1 MITALLPLVFLLAR
15 LVSGVAVWGQCGG
28 INYNGSTVCDAGNTC
43 VYFNDYY
50 SQCQPSGAVT
60 TTTTTTSGGTT
71 PTSPVALPAVG
82 YSQVTNFG
90 SNPSNVGIYAYV
102 PSGLSASPGLVVAL
116 HYCTGS
122 ASGYYSGTQWKAQA
136 DSKKN
141 FIEWKMLG
149 CLTNFQVSTAATLKH
164 DGGSDSLGIANAVRY
179 ALNNWGVN
187 SAKVFVTGSSSGAM
201 MANVLAGAY
210 PDLFKAAVAVAG
222 VPYGC
227 FATTDGSMWN
237 SACANGQVTKTGA
250 DWAALVKTAY
260 SGYSGSYPKFMA
272 IHGTADTTLYYTNFG
287 EEIKQWT
294 SIWGVSSTPSSTVSN
309 NPASGV
315 THTSYGSNVQGY
327 SVAGGTH
334 DVAFANIYET
344 TQIAFFGL

>member
-1 MITALLPLVFLLAR
+1 MLATLLPLFLLFVRTISA
-15 LVSGVAVWGQCGG
+15 VAVK
-28 INYNGSTVCDAGNTC
+28 SRA
-43 VYFNDYY
+43 
-50 SQCQPSGAVT
+50 PAAV
-60 TTTTTTSGGTT
+60 
-71 PTSPVALPAVG
+71 PAAG

-102 PSGLSASPGLVVAL
+102 PSGLAASPGLVVAL

-122 ASGYYSGTQWKAQA
+122 ASGYYSGTQWKNLA

-141 FIEWKMLG
+141 FIVIYGDSPRSGKCWD
-149 CLTNFQVSTAATLKH
+149 VSTAATLKH

-187 SAKVFVTGSSSGAM
+187 SAKVFVSGSSSGAM

-260 SGYSGSYPKFMA
+260 PGYTGSYPKFMA

-309 NPASGV
+309 QPASGV

-334 DVAFANIYET
+334 DVAYANIYES
-344 TQIAFFGL
+344 TQITFFGL